1 MELGDALSLQ
11 ALDTSSHSNDL
22 TVVLIHMRQATL
34 APMAAAPAVPPRI
47 ADLAALFKI
56 SSMEGGVSF
65 SSVAILTVYAYIS

>member
-1 MELGDALSLQ
+1 
-11 ALDTSSHSNDL
+11 
-22 TVVLIHMRQATL
+22 
-34 APMAAAPAVPPRI
+34 MAAAPAVPPRI